1 MLWNLHAQET
11 LHSSLPAQLLLYGF
25 HHFCRI
31 GSWKVSSTNG
41 TFEDGVT
48 AEDGIFYNQA
58 AASNGMARGYAK
70 RERSNYQPE
79 SYRRHDTIH
88 PVQMH
93 RIVVRQ

>member
-1 MLWNLHAQET
+1 MRRKHCIV
-11 LHSSLPAQLLLYGF
+11 PFQLSYFLYGF

-31 GSWKVSSTNG
+31 GSWKVGSTNG

-58 AASNGMARGYAK
+58 AASNGMAGVCK

>member
-1 MLWNLHAQET
+1 MRRKHCIV
-11 LHSSLPAQLLLYGF
+11 PFQLSYFLYGF

-58 AASNGMARGYAK
+58 AASNGMARYAK

>member
-1 MLWNLHAQET
+1 MRRKHCIV
-11 LHSSLPAQLLLYGF
+11 PFQLSYFLYGF

-58 AASNGMARGYAK
+58 AASNGMARGMQNAK
-70 RERSNYQPE
+70 GQITNLNLIAVMIQYIRYKCIALSFGND
-79 SYRRHDTIH
+79 RR
-88 PVQMH
+88 
-93 RIVVRQ
+93 